1 MISNRKR
8 EREAERAPGYD
19 NLTIYQIYNRP
30 LLIYNSPSAA
40 HLVLKFHFQTNKI
53 FLDSLST
60 KP

>member
-8 EREAERAPGYD
+8 EREAERAPD
-19 NLTIYQIYNRP
+19 LTIYQIYNRP